1 MKQAVHLILVS
12 LFLEKEGQ
20 ILLMERQLLQGG
32 GFTLPGGHVDAN
44 ETAYKAQKREVF
56 EETGIKIKR
65 KNLRLIHVMHRKTP
79 GLPKIHLFFVADIF
93 KGEPVAAEPNL
104 IQSVAWYNTNELP
117 SRTHSA
123 ALKAFAAYQNG
134 QMYSE
139 HNW

>member
-44 ETAYKAQKREVF
+44 ETAYKALKREVF

-65 KNLRLIHVMHRKTP
+65 KNLRLIHVMQ
-79 GLPKIHLFFVADIF
+79 PKNA
-93 KGEPVAAEPNL
+93 
-104 IQSVAWYNTNELP
+104 
-117 SRTHSA
+117 
-123 ALKAFAAYQNG
+123 
-134 QMYSE
+134 
-139 HNW
+139 